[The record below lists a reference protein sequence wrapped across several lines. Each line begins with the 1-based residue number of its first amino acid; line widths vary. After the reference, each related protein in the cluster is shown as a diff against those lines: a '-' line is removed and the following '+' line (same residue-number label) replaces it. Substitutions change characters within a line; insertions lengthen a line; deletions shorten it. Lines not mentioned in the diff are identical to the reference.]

1 MILLDLPKV
10 WKRLLCLT
18 VILFI
23 VGIIFVPDELDYY
36 CGKAKRAIEKGDYS
50 TALEVGKKSYHTND
64 ELTTLRAYALYK
76 QGKLADCLFEYPLS
90 GRSASLKM
98 LPADDK
104 DRVLCADLMDK
115 NLDLFAR
122 HLMRYY
128 SVESEHLP
136 KHYREALILL
146 SHLRSNP
153 IIVYRS
159 NVLEADYV
167 DYQRMEKTAPQPE
180 ARKNVLRNVYGSTY
194 WYYYDYGE

>member
-36 CGKAKRAIEKGDYS
+36 CGKAKRAIDKGDYS

-122 HLMRYY
+122 HL
-128 SVESEHLP
+128 
-136 KHYREALILL
+136 ILL

-153 IIVYRS
+153 IIIYRS

-167 DYQRMEKTAPQPE
+167 DYQRMEKTAPQPG